1 MAIKIGIAGTHSTGK
16 TTFLNDLQSRSENI
30 GLRVNRVSDIG
41 SQAAAAGFPILR
53 DHTFESTFWIMSQG
67 AANELKAAL
76 DCDVLLVDR
85 PVPDALGYLNA
96 AIRWRGA
103 SLPVWQASLLMEFAR
118 GYTQTYD
125 LLMKTVLDGTIPL
138 GTAKER
144 DDDLAF
150 RIMVAEEMDGVFS
163 QLEIGYLSL
172 TVENA
177 ANHIEASLA
186 SIHAYPVNTY
196 THYMLDVSS
205 RQNKARHRSALRPRL
220 RFPAM
225 I

>member
-1 MAIKIGIAGTHSTGK
+1 MAFKIGIAGTHSTGK
-16 TTFLNDLQSRSENI
+16 TTFLNDLEDKAKGL

-41 SQAAAAGFPILR
+41 SQAAEAGFQILR
-53 DHTFESTFWIMSQG
+53 DHTFESTLWIMSQG

-85 PVPDALGYLNA
+85 PIPDALGYLNA
-96 AIRWRGA
+96 ALRWRGV
-103 SLPVWQASLLMEFAR
+103 SLSVWQANLLMGFAR

-125 LLMKTVLDGTIPL
+125 LLMKTVLDGTIQL

-150 RIMVAEEMDGVFS
+150 RAMVAEEMDGVFS
-163 QLEIGYLSL
+163 QLETGHVSL

-177 ANHIEASLA
+177 GEIIEASLA
-186 SIHAYPVNTY
+186 SI
-196 THYMLDVSS
+196 LRGS
-205 RQNKARHRSALRPRL
+205 RTANSAS
-220 RFPAM
+220 
-225 I
+225 